1 MRSKEKSFLFVV
13 DNFFGVNDNG
23 VVELKNVIE
32 EEVFCLMLIDEEFFV
47 LWFYFEEEIFRCRE
61 KLDCLFCV
69 IKVYLKEMMKGSY
82 CVVEEEEF

>member
-1 MRSKEKSFLFVV
+1 MSFLFVV
-13 DNFFGVNDNG
+13 ENFFGGDDDG

-32 EEVFCLMLIDEEFFV
+32 EEVFWLMLMDEEFFF
-47 LWFYFEEEIFRCRE
+47 LWFYFEEEIFSCRE

-69 IKVYLKEMMKGSY
+69 IRVFLKEMMEGSYCY